1 MVRATHGVHRGS
13 YYWEA
18 EILSNK
24 QFDQTTHYRIGWST
38 RLGELQG
45 PVGFD
50 QHSYGYRSIEGK
62 PLILDSV
69 FCFFIWNVLVS
80 GSRVHKSVRIDDYGD
95 SYGPGDVIGCFI
107 HLDDNEN
114 LNSISFYKNGV
125 HQGVAYSGKE
135 IPSGVYFPAISIYNQ
150 VLKNIKHWNTYCG
163 NF

>member
-24 QFDQTTHYRIGWST
+24 QFDSSTHYRIGWSS

-50 QHSYGYRSIEGK
+50 QHSYGYRSIEGFHVAIVQIFLLTRLHCCQ
-62 PLILDSV
+62 P
-69 FCFFIWNVLVS
+69 
-80 GSRVHKSVRIDDYGD
+80 GSRVHKSIRIDDYGE

-107 HLDDNEN
+107 HLDENEDMN
-114 LNSISFYKNGV
+114 RISFFKNGID
-125 HQGVAYSGKE
+125 QGIAYSGRDV
-135 IPSGVYFPAISIYNQ
+135 PSGVYFPAISIYNQ
-150 VLKNIKHWNTYCG
+150 V
-163 NF
+163 